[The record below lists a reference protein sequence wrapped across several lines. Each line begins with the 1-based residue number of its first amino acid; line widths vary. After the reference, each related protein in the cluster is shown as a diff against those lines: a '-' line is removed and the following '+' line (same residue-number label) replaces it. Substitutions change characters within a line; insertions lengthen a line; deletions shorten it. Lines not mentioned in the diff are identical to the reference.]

1 MVIRPQTTVLFTWTM
16 WGGIIVHRGW
26 WINFYLLK
34 DMSFLSPTPTLSL
47 HHVPCILLWCI
58 SGWHM
63 NISHLHR
70 GQQHENQFFS
80 PTSLISPLCVA
91 SDRTRPPMPWPLEC
105 RSHSNRGGGFARLFQ
120 LHLLFS
126 AAKENI
132 LFTDSCYCDNTSSVV
147 CTAMCDVADHG
158 KAASYCHN
166 S

>member
-1 MVIRPQTTVLFTWTM
+1 MCGFGPNATT
-16 WGGIIVHRGW
+16 
-26 WINFYLLK
+26 YA
-34 DMSFLSPTPTLSL
+34 
-47 HHVPCILLWCI
+47 
-58 SGWHM
+58 
-63 NISHLHR
+63 
-70 GQQHENQFFS
+70 
-80 PTSLISPLCVA
+80 VA
-91 SDRTRPPMPWPLEC
+91 AGMQEPFEQ
-105 RSHSNRGGGFARLFQ
+105 GGGFARLFQ